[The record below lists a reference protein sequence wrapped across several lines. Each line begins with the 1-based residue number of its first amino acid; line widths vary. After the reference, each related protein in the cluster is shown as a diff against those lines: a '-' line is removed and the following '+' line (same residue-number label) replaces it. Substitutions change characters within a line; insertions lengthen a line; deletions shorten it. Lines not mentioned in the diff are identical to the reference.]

1 MSFAFRAIYN
11 CCWNMFIRRTIYWI
25 VIPCA
30 KLQKI
35 FGITIKLG
43 NNFGVWWG
51 LRLFDWGSREGLN
64 LVWVGL
70 KRELVDKNRKK
81 LLVVVHRSFV
91 AHVAVLCA
99 CECKRA
105 SILSL
110 TKHQQPFGLWTT
122 TRTINLKNI
131 FSITCIRKW
140 FSRRSVEHYWQYNT
154 IMQVKLFY
162 LSCAQKCFW
171 A

>member
-1 MSFAFRAIYN
+1 MSFAFWAIYN

-64 LVWVGL
+64 LVWWGLRRFELGL
-70 KRELVDKNRKK
+70 KGVQKVWVGFEG
-81 LLVVVHRSFV
+81 
-91 AHVAVLCA
+91 CW
-99 CECKRA
+99 
-105 SILSL
+105 L
-110 TKHQQPFGLWTT
+110 TK
-122 TRTINLKNI
+122 TI
-131 FSITCIRKW
+131 C
-140 FSRRSVEHYWQYNT
+140 
-154 IMQVKLFY
+154 LFY
-162 LSCAQKCFW
+162 RNIYRPHCYVMPPLIFNFAKRHYTPRAASFHAVFW
-171 A
+171 KRGWNGGMCVMRYVTTQSGH

>member
-70 KRELVDKNRKK
+70 RGCWLTKTEKNS
-81 LLVVVHRSFV
+81 LLLFFRSSV
-91 AHVAVLCA
+91 AHVAVLCSW
-99 CECKRA
+99 ECKRA

-110 TKHQQPFGLWTT
+110 TNHQPPFRLWTT

-131 FSITCIRKW
+131 FSVYRKRKW
-140 FSRRSVEHYWQYNT
+140 FSRCNVEHYWQYNT
-154 IMQVKLFY
+154 IMQVKLFC
-162 LSCAQKCFW
+162 LSCAQNCFW

>member
-43 NNFGVWWG
+43 NNFGVWEGGCGFEKVW
-51 LRLFDWGSREGLN
+51 WGSREGLN

-70 KRELVDKNRKK
+70 RGCWLTKTEKTS
-81 LLVVVHRSFV
+81 LLLFFRSSV

-99 CECKRA
+99 CECKQA
-105 SILSL
+105 SILSPPN
-110 TKHQQPFGLWTT
+110 HQQPFGLRTT
-122 TRTINLKNI
+122 TRTINPKKQFSATLKRI
-131 FSITCIRKW
+131 LFVAVG
-140 FSRRSVEHYWQYNT
+140 SREF
-154 IMQVKLFY
+154 K
-162 LSCAQKCFW
+162 QKQ
-171 A
+171 